1 MGALASLAS
10 MAPATSKR
18 TGRRAAREDRR
29 AAAEE
34 ARAAKREAR
43 EAERKQRELD
53 REVTKRL
60 RSQETE
66 LTDAMREER
75 RARSRARD
83 VYGAIGFN
91 RMFRDGTCEVERGL
105 WSETL
110 AFEDVS
116 YQSEPDDAQKAVLS
130 KMGALLDGFG
140 PDSCVEYTVTNTP
153 IPEDEIGG
161 RRFFDPE
168 ACGENAGLAE
178 LYNRILNDKMR
189 EGSSNIVRGRYITYA
204 TAAAGPD
211 DAERELARIR
221 SGVRQS
227 LSSVRSASRK
237 LDGAERLALISS
249 MTRPGKPFDF
259 DYDRCLSLRSPLT
272 AKDWVCPTT
281 LDFRPAGGEGERF
294 LSDGT
299 WCQVLVM
306 REDLRSELDDVVI
319 SSLLD
324 LPIPM
329 AVSWHLQPMDR
340 SHSIALMRTQAAWIQ
355 KEIVDD
361 QRRAL
366 SRGYDYT
373 MLPPELED
381 VRTVNGEVLDMLQHQ
396 SQRLYLFTG
405 LVFTYGATREELK
418 DRSNRLK
425 EEARRQGVELTPLA
439 LRQREGLNSVLPLAH
454 NHVGVRRDLVTCE
467 AAVFMPFTTQ
477 ELDQPGGG
485 YYGQNRQSGN
495 LVICNRKSLVS
506 PHGFICGI
514 SGSGKSFAV
523 KREIENTILST
534 RDDEVYVMDVTGE
547 YSELVRRN
555 HGLELE
561 FGPDSTT
568 WANPLDMTGAPGMS
582 RQAALAWKT
591 DAVIAMTS
599 ALRIEGSQGL
609 TQEERSVI
617 TAALE
622 RAYDAA
628 APGTPTLGDLVRE
641 LEACE
646 EGRGREEA
654 LRLALVFGRYVSG
667 PFSFLNHQGNARLG
681 ESRVTS
687 FNTSDVPSDML
698 VFTMLANL
706 EGVRNRMYANYG
718 RGVSTWLYID
728 EVQSLFSHRAIIDY
742 LARLWR
748 EGRKFGLIC
757 TGMTQSAAAMAGDE
771 SASAIVD
778 QSGFLLLMRQSD
790 PDREFWRR
798 ARGLSDPE
806 VSFIDDTAR
815 PGQGLLVADAAR
827 VPITD
832 DFPRGNDLYEMF
844 SSSPNERNDG
854 DD

>member
-1 MGALASLAS
+1 MDALAGLAGA
-10 MAPATSKR
+10 APATAKR
-18 TGRRAAREDRR
+18 GGRRATRDERK
-29 AAAEE
+29 AAADE
-34 ARAAKREAR
+34 ARAARREAR
-43 EAERKQRELD
+43 EADRRQRELD
-53 REVTKRL
+53 RQITRRL
-60 RSQETE
+60 HSRDTE
-66 LTDAMREER
+66 LSDETREAR
-75 RARSRARD
+75 AARSRARD
-83 VYGAIGFN
+83 VYDAIGFS

-116 YQSEPDDAQKAVLS
+116 YQSAREESQRATLAQ
-130 KMGALLDGFG
+130 MGALLDGFG
-140 PDSCVEYTVTNTP
+140 ADTTVQYTVTNTP
-153 IPEDEIGG
+153 IPEDEIGR
-161 RRFFDPE
+161 RRFFDPA
-168 ACGENAGLAE
+168 ACGGNAGLAE
-178 LYNRILNDKMR
+178 QYNRILNDKMR

-204 TAAAGPD
+204 AAAPGPEE
-211 DAERELARIR
+211 AARTLARIR
-221 SGVRQS
+221 AGVRQS
-227 LSSVRSASRK
+227 LSSVRSASRR
-237 LDGAERLALISS
+237 LDGEERLALISS
-249 MTRPGKPFDF
+249 MTRPGKPFYF
-259 DYDRCLSLRSPLT
+259 DYDRCLSARSPLT
-272 AKDWVCPTT
+272 AKDWVCPVT
-281 LDFRPAGGEGERF
+281 LDFRPAGGDASRF
-294 LSDGT
+294 RSDGT
-299 WCQVLVM
+299 WCQVLAM
-306 REDLRSELDDVVI
+306 REDLASEIDDKAI

-329 AVSWHLQPMDR
+329 AVTWHLQPVDKAR
-340 SHSIALMRTQAAWIQ
+340 SVGLAKRQAAWIQ
-355 KEIVDD
+355 KEVVDD

-373 MLPPELED
+373 ILPPELED
-381 VRTVNGEVLDMLQHQ
+381 LRAENERVLDLLQHQ

-405 LVFTYGATREELK
+405 LAYTYGATREELGE
-418 DRSNRLK
+418 RVLRLVN
-425 EEARRQGVELTPLA
+425 EARKEGIELVPLA

-454 NHVGVRRDLVTCE
+454 NHVGIRRDLVTSE
-467 AAVFMPFTTQ
+467 AAILMPFTTQ

-485 YYGQNRQSGN
+485 YYGQNRLSGN
-495 LVICNRKSLVS
+495 LVICDRKSLMS
-506 PHGFICGI
+506 PHGFICGM

-534 RDDEVYVMDVTGE
+534 HDDEVYVMDVTGE
-547 YSELVRRN
+547 YSGLVLRN

-561 FGPDSTT
+561 FGPDSST
-568 WANPLDMTGAPGMS
+568 WANPLDMAEASDMS

-599 ALRIEGSQGL
+599 ALRVEGSQGL
-609 TQEERSVI
+609 SQEERSVVA
-617 TAALE
+617 AALE

-628 APGTPTLGDLVRE
+628 APASPILGDLVRE

-681 ESRVTS
+681 ENRITS
-687 FNTSDVPSDML
+687 FNTRDVPSDMR

-706 EGVRNRMYANYG
+706 ESVRNRMYANHS

-748 EGRKFGLIC
+748 EGRKYGLIC
-757 TGMTQSAAAMAGDE
+757 TGMTQSAAAMAGDG
-771 SASAIVD
+771 SASSIVD

-844 SSSPNERNDG
+844 SSSPNEWGRNDG
-854 DD
+854 